1 MAAATVMAFSQIQ
14 AGRQAQ
20 RVANYNAQLYEMDA
34 VNAENEAIVVQQ
46 KAQLEKTRL
55 RDQFEGVQGDVRVG
69 FAGGGVDLGSGTVL
83 EILEQNQEQFEID
96 ELLKKIY
103 QNLKKI
109 SLLILLFLKLIYK
122 IKLAVHDFKVQPLY
136 NVASMLNMDQGLEQL
151 LPCLVLLQLLE

>member
-55 RDQFEGVQGDVRVG
+55 KDQFEGVQGDVRVG

-83 EILEQNQEQFEID
+83 EILEQNQGAAAIQRGKYAKYGSRLGAAST
-96 ELLKKIY
+96 LLG
-103 QNLKKI
+103 
-109 SLLILLFLKLIYK
+109 
-122 IKLAVHDFKVQPLY
+122 A
-136 NVASMLNMDQGLEQL
+136 ASNAGMIGN
-151 LPCLVLLQLLE
+151 

>member
-96 ELLKKIY
+96 
-103 QNLKKI
+103 QNLIQYNANIEKANLQNQAGRSRFQGAASIQRGKYAKYG
-109 SLLILLFLKLIYK
+109 SRLKAGATLLGGAEDAGMIG
-122 IKLAVHDFKVQPLY
+122 
-136 NVASMLNMDQGLEQL
+136 N
-151 LPCLVLLQLLE
+151 